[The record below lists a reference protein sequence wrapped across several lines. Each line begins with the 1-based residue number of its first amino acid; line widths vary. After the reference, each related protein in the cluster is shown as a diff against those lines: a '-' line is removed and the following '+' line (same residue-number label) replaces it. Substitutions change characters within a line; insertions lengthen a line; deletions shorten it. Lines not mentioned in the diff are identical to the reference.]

1 MKKSFDLAV
10 FVGRF
15 QPYHFGHQA
24 VVQRALQEAAHVL
37 LLIGSA
43 RRPRSVRDPWT
54 AEERA
59 DFIRCTLTPEERERV
74 TCLPLMDAVYN
85 DTNWTEVVQASVH
98 ATLKLRGLTTEEA
111 KVALIGHRK
120 DNSSYYLR
128 LFPQWASIDVA
139 SEKVLDA
146 TTVRRHLFAGEIDEA
161 CKLVPEA
168 TGAALRAFAASQA
181 YQELRDESAFV
192 KAYQKSWEAAPYT
205 PVFVTVDAVVTQS
218 GHVILVKR
226 GARPGK
232 GQWALPGGF
241 VGDDERLFD
250 ACVRE
255 LREET
260 KLKVPVPVL
269 TGSLAGSHVFDDP
282 HRSSRGRTITHA
294 FHIALRPEPEL
305 PKIKGSDDAE
315 HAMWVP
321 IAEIEP
327 ERMFEDHYFILRHF
341 TGRDA
346 R

>member
-1 MKKSFDLAV
+1 MKRQFDLAV

-15 QPYHFGHQA
+15 QPYHYGHEA
-24 VVQRALQEAAHVL
+24 VVRRALAEAAHVL
-37 LLIGSA
+37 ILVGSA

-59 DFIRCTLTPEERERV
+59 DFIRCTLTAEERERV

-85 DTNWTEVVQASVH
+85 DTSWTEVVQASVH
-98 ATLKLRGLTTEEA
+98 ATLKLRGHSTDDA
-111 KVALIGHRK
+111 KVALIGHKK

-128 LFPQWASIDVA
+128 LFPQWSSIDVE
-139 SEKVLDA
+139 SEQKLDA
-146 TTVRRHLFAGEIDEA
+146 TTIRKHLFSGEVEEA
-161 CKLVPEA
+161 CKLVPEKTA
-168 TGAALRAFAASQA
+168 AALRAFANASA
-181 YQELRDESAFV
+181 FQELRDEAAFV
-192 KAYQKSWEAAPYT
+192 QAYKKSWDAAPYA

-241 VGDDERLFD
+241 VNHDERLFD
-250 ACVRE
+250 ACLRE

-260 KLKVPVPVL
+260 KLKVPAPVL
-269 TGSLAGSHVFDDP
+269 AGSLAGSHVFDDP

-294 FHIALRPEPEL
+294 FHIALRAEPEL
-305 PKIKGSDDAE
+305 PKIKGGDDA
-315 HAMWVP
+315 HSAVWVP
-321 IAEIEP
+321 IADIEP

-341 TGRDA
+341 LGRGA
-346 R
+346 P

>member
-1 MKKSFDLAV
+1 MKKQFDLAV

-24 VVQRALQEAAHVL
+24 VVTRALAEATHVL

-98 ATLKLRGLTTEEA
+98 ATLKLRGLATDEA
-111 KVALIGHRK
+111 KVALIGHKK

-139 SEKVLDA
+139 SETMLDA
-146 TTVRRHLFAGEIDEA
+146 TTVRKHLFAGEIDEA
-161 CKLVPEA
+161 CRLVPSPTA
-168 TGAALRAFAASQA
+168 GALRTFAQGSAFK
-181 YQELRDESAFV
+181 ELRDEMAFV
-192 KAYQKSWEAAPYT
+192 DAYKRAWEVAPYA

-241 VGDDERLFD
+241 VNQDERLFD
-250 ACVRE
+250 ACLRE

-269 TGSLAGSHVFDDP
+269 AGSLAGSHVFDDP

-305 PKIKGSDDAE
+305 PKIKGSDDAT
-315 HAMWVP
+315 HAGWVP
-321 IAEIEP
+321 IADIEP

-341 TGRDA
+341 LGRGA
-346 R
+346 A